1 MIFYEDNMFFCSFK
15 NYQPMRPKKRSSGP
29 GRDAYASLAGGY
41 RSKMEDGRDPA
52 GSWLDCWR
60 LLVVWL
66 VALVKN
72 SKIWSIFDPWF
83 ENPMYN

>member
-1 MIFYEDNMFFCSFK
+1 MKTTCLFFVASK
-15 NYQPMRPKKRSSGP
+15 NPPPNETKKRRSGP

-52 GSWLDCWR
+52 AAGSWWDFFSGCWWCV
-60 LLVVWL
+60 LHI

-72 SKIWSIFDPWF
+72 SFQDLQ
-83 ENPMYN
+83 